1 MQRVLIF
8 VVAYN
13 AESTLRQVIQR
24 IPREI
29 FDRYDTEILVI
40 DDASADNTF
49 AVGHELIDPYA
60 NYTLTVLKNPLN
72 LGYGGNQKLGY
83 QYAIREGF
91 DYVILLHGDGQYA
104 PEEMPRLL
112 DHLVEHDCD
121 AVFGSRMLHPREA
134 LKGGMPR
141 YKYVGNRILT
151 WIQNRLTGLKL
162 SEWHSGFRLYAVDAL
177 RKIPFDRNSNDFD
190 FDTQVI
196 LQLQLAKC
204 RIDELAVPT
213 FYGDEICHVNGIKY
227 AWQVVYA
234 TFLSSLSKLG
244 IFHDS
249 RYETSNGES
258 PYHAKFGYESSHQM
272 ALDAVREG
280 ERLLVLGCGPSETVA
295 PFAKRA
301 ASLFLVDLYISQDL
315 REISDQVLQ
324 ADLNHLREEQLGDTS
339 FDCVLLLDVIEHLDN
354 PEEFLARLR
363 RFRQLKNARF
373 ILTTPNVVFLP
384 VRLMFALGQFNY
396 GTRGILDKTHT
407 RLFTYGSFRRL
418 MLQQE
423 YEVIRRR
430 GIPAPFPLAIGKG
443 WLSSLLLRLNRW
455 GIFLFPRMFAYQIYC
470 EAKPK
475 PSVEQ
480 LLSETEVH
488 SDELRE
494 LVTA

>member
-13 AESTLRQVIQR
+13 AESTLRQVIHR
-24 IPREI
+24 IPHQI
-29 FDRYDTEILVI
+29 FDRYETEILVI
-40 DDASADNTF
+40 DDASIDDTF
-49 AVGHELIDPYA
+49 AICNELIDPYS
-60 NYTLTVLKNPLN
+60 NVSLTVLKNPLN
-72 LGYGGNQKLGY
+72 QGYGGNQKLGY

-112 DHLVEHDCD
+112 DHLVENDCH
-121 AVFGSRMLHPREA
+121 AVFGSRMLQPREA

-162 SEWHSGFRLYAVDAL
+162 SEWHSGYRLYSVEAL
-177 RKIPFDRNSNDFD
+177 RKLPFDRNSNDFD
-190 FDTQVI
+190 FDTQII
-196 LQLQLAKC
+196 LQLQLARC

-227 AWQVVYA
+227 AFQVVHA
-234 TFLSSLSKLG
+234 TYLSCLSKLG

-249 RYETSNGES
+249 KYETSTGES
-258 PYHAKFGYESSHQM
+258 PYVAKFGYESSHQL
-272 ALDAVREG
+272 ALDAVRDG
-280 ERLLVLGCGPSETVA
+280 ERLLILGCGPEETVA
-295 PFAKRA
+295 PFANRA
-301 ASLFLVDLYISQDL
+301 ESLFLVDLNISEKL
-315 REISDQVLQ
+315 REISDEVLQ
-324 ADLNHLREEQLGDTS
+324 ADLNQLSEEQLGETS
-339 FDCVLLLDVIEHLDN
+339 FDCVFILDVIEHLDN

-363 RFRQLKNARF
+363 RFKQLKDARF

-384 VRLMFALGQFNY
+384 VRMMFALGQFNY

-418 MLQQE
+418 MIQQE
-423 YEVIRRR
+423 YEVIQRR
-430 GIPAPFPLAIGKG
+430 GIPAPFPLAIGHG
-443 WLSSLLLRLNRW
+443 WLSSVLLRLNGW
-455 GIFLFPRMFAYQIYC
+455 GIFLFPRMFAYQIFC

-480 LLSETEVH
+480 LLSETENH
-488 SDELRE
+488 SEQLRE
-494 LVTA
+494 LVSA